1 MRVKIR
7 SPRWMLSKR
16 LSMLLVSLL
25 LLLTSGCQTINP
37 APKRDA
43 LNTTIVKL
51 PLFEA
56 TRLEYKEDWR
66 TIGAIL
72 LDYEKILEI
81 NNL

>member
-1 MRVKIR
+1 
-7 SPRWMLSKR
+7 
-16 LSMLLVSLL
+16 MLLVSLL
-25 LLLTSGCQTINP
+25 LLLTSGCQTTNP

-56 TRLEYKEDWR
+56 TRLEYKDDWR
-66 TIGAIL
+66 TIGGVIL
-72 LDYEKILEI
+72 EYEKTLEI